1 MLSVLVCVVTAG
13 MCCRCWYVL
22 SVLVC
27 VVGAGVCCRCL
38 CVLSVLGRVVG
49 ACVCGRCW
57 GALSV
62 LVCVVGAGVCCR
74 CLCVRSVLGCVVGA
88 GVCVWSV
95 LGCVVKSSVCWGVL
109 LLLCCFVCVGVCGR
123 CRQHTSEHHVHN
135 SKQLARDL
143 GSILIEE
150 DEVIASHDV
159 VSLFTNIPVP
169 ETIAVIRRKLEEDTG
184 LKKRTNLDVDDI
196 IELLDLI
203 LNTTYFTFQ
212 DVFYKQVTGSAMG
225 SPVSSV
231 VAEFCM
237 EWLEGIAIATAPL
250 DCRPS
255 LWKRYVDD
263 ILEKLKSGQL
273 DNLTSHLNTVDVTN
287 NIKFTHEEEKDGMMP
302 FLDTLIVRKPDGH
315 VKILVY
321 RKKTHTDQYLNFD
334 SHHPL
339 HQKLGVIRTLLDR
352 CNNIVTDDLDRVSE
366 VSHIEKALERCGY
379 PKWSF
384 DVVKRSM
391 ASKQISQSKRKDK
404 NTQGKRQVLLP
415 YIEKVTEKV
424 SRILGKHGV
433 NTVVKPH
440 CTLRRLLVHPKDKVR
455 TLKKANCVYRIPCKS
470 CDKSYVGETGRSL
483 GLRME
488 EHRKEAEKSES
499 RPYTRSSKSLAASE
513 IHKSAI
519 MDHVVTENHVM
530 DWDNIRV
537 LDREEDRTRRWI
549 KEAIWIRKSVPVL
562 NRDEGGLP
570 TVAYLRFFDHHTDIW

>member
-1 MLSVLVCVVTAG
+1 MIT
-13 MCCRCWYVL
+13 
-22 SVLVC
+22 
-27 VVGAGVCCRCL
+27 
-38 CVLSVLGRVVG
+38 
-49 ACVCGRCW
+49 
-57 GALSV
+57 
-62 LVCVVGAGVCCR
+62 
-74 CLCVRSVLGCVVGA
+74 
-88 GVCVWSV
+88 
-95 LGCVVKSSVCWGVL
+95 
-109 LLLCCFVCVGVCGR
+109 R
-123 CRQHTSEHHVHN
+123 CRYGDQRIV
-135 SKQLARDL
+135 
-143 GSILIEE
+143 
-150 DEVIASHDV
+150 
-159 VSLFTNIPVP
+159 
-169 ETIAVIRRKLEEDTG
+169 
-184 LKKRTNLDVDDI
+184 
-196 IELLDLI
+196 
-203 LNTTYFTFQ
+203 
-212 DVFYKQVTGSAMG
+212 
-225 SPVSSV
+225 
-231 VAEFCM
+231 
-237 EWLEGIAIATAPL
+237 
-250 DCRPS
+250 
-255 LWKRYVDD
+255 
-263 ILEKLKSGQL
+263 EKLKSGQL

-366 VSHIEKALERCGY
+366 VLHIEKALERCGY

-384 DVVKRSM
+384 DVVKWSM

-499 RPYTRSSKSLAASE
+499 RPYTRSSKSLAATE

-519 MDHVVTENHVM
+519 TDHVVTENHVM

-562 NRDEGGLP
+562 NRDEGGYQLSHIYDSLITIP
-570 TVAYLRFFDHHTDIW
+570 TSGDQSS